1 MPGTEGAPGGE
12 RVARRPRHRVVMYLD
27 VICEWCYL
35 AHRVLAT
42 LEGEYDFDV
51 DYRLMEIHPDVP
63 EEGMPMTRH
72 LHFPDRFYDDLDALG
87 APYGVTF
94 NRKKQFANTY
104 YALLLLQCAKGAGQL
119 GRVLDPLWDA
129 YMVRGRNISL
139 LPEIVRVTD
148 ACGLPRSL
156 VAEAY
161 ANPAYAGQLEDA
173 YRQNHLD
180 GGEGKVPFFRVDDE
194 YVMRGAQD
202 ADTWRAL
209 FDRLE
214 KGAQGSGDPGARPA
228 S

>member
-1 MPGTEGAPGGE
+1 MAGE
-12 RVARRPRHRVVMYLD
+12 RAGSAGEPGDACRPRHHVIMYLD

-35 AHRVLAT
+35 AHRVLET
-42 LEGEYDFDV
+42 LRGEYDFDV

-72 LHFPDRFYDDLDALG
+72 LHFPERFYDDLDVLG
-87 APYGVTF
+87 APYGVAF
-94 NRKKQFANTY
+94 NREKQFANTY
-104 YALLLLQCAKGAGQL
+104 LALVLLQCAKEAGQL

-129 YMVRGRNISL
+129 YMLEGRNISL
-139 LPEIVRVTD
+139 LPEIVHVTD

-161 ANPAYAGQLEDA
+161 ANPAYAGELEDA

-202 ADTWRAL
+202 ADTWRSL
-209 FDRLE
+209 FGLLE
-214 KGAQGSGDPGARPA
+214 EGPGGSGGPGA
-228 S
+228 